1 MTSKILVTGAAGF
14 IGSNLVDRLISD
26 GHNVV
31 GLDDLSSGKREN
43 LPDDFDLLVMDIRSE
58 DTHALIKEMEPEVV
72 FHLAAQISVAVS
84 AREPKLDADINVG
97 GSLNI
102 LDAIGST
109 DSTSSTRFV
118 HFSSGGTVYGEP
130 EYLPAR
136 ESTPLS
142 PLAPYAASK
151 SAVEIYLPVFE
162 RLYAIESSTVRL
174 GNVYGPRQDPHGE
187 AGVIAI
193 FTRAMLDG
201 KEMKI
206 FGDGFDERDYVF
218 VDDVIDA
225 LVTVGLGTRT
235 GIFNIASGVGTNP
248 NTLYGMLAELTGHTK
263 PAVHGEPRPGDIN
276 KIYLDVSKAKRE
288 LGWEPKVSLEE
299 GLRRT
304 VDWFKSH

>member
-1 MTSKILVTGAAGF
+1 M
-14 IGSNLVDRLISD
+14 
-26 GHNVV
+26 
-31 GLDDLSSGKREN
+31 
-43 LPDDFDLLVMDIRSE
+43 
-58 DTHALIKEMEPEVV
+58 
-72 FHLAAQISVAVS
+72 
-84 AREPKLDADINVG
+84 
-97 GSLNI
+97 
-102 LDAIGST
+102 
-109 DSTSSTRFV
+109 
-118 HFSSGGTVYGEP
+118 
-130 EYLPAR
+130 
-136 ESTPLS
+136 
-142 PLAPYAASK
+142 
-151 SAVEIYLPVFE
+151 FE
-162 RLYAIESSTVRL
+162 RLYAIESSIVRL

-248 NTLYGMLAELTGHTK
+248 NTLYGMLAELTDHTK
-263 PAVHGEPRPGDIN
+263 PAVYGEPRPGDIH

-304 VDWFKSH
+304 VEWFKSH